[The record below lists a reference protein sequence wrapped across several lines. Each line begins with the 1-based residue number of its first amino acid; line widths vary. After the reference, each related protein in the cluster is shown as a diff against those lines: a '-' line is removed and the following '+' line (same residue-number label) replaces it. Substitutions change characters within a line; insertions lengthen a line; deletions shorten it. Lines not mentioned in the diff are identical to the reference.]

1 MSATLTL
8 PPMFRVRQNFSRT
21 RVEDVSAEVR
31 RQLARLIGGGRVKRG
46 QSVALAVGSR
56 GIASLPVMVATV
68 LEELR
73 ALGAK
78 PLIVPAMGSH
88 GGGTPEGQIAMLG
101 TLGVT
106 AEAMG
111 CPIEAT
117 MESPALATLPTGLP
131 IHFSAAALAA
141 DHVIMLNR
149 IKLHTGFA
157 GPYQSGM
164 AKMLLLGLG
173 KHEGAKA
180 IHAASRR
187 YSFEEMATAALP
199 ALLPKIPLLG
209 GLAVIENAFE
219 EVGRIE
225 AVPAERI
232 LADEPALLEQA
243 IEWFPSLPFEE
254 IDVLVIDRIGK
265 NLSGTGL
272 DTNVVS
278 RKVNDNK
285 AMPGERP
292 AVHRIVARALT
303 EETRGNALGVGL
315 CEFITHRL
323 RDAINFQY
331 TYVNAVTSNHVAGCK
346 MPPSYPTDRA
356 AIEAAVASLFD
367 LHPADLRMVHIR
379 STLELTELDVSPA
392 LSAEVEA
399 NANLEIL
406 SDPEPWAFD
415 EAGALADLEFGAPS
429 AP

>member
-1 MSATLTL
+1 MPDAISL
-8 PPMFRVRQNFSRT
+8 PPMFRVRQHFSRPQVT
-21 RVEDVSAEVR
+21 DIPGEIAS
-31 RQLARLIGGGRVKRG
+31 QLAKLTAGRVSRG
-46 QSVALAVGSR
+46 QRVALAVGSR
-56 GIASLPVMVATV
+56 GIASLPVMVKTV
-68 LEELR
+68 IDELR
-73 ALGAK
+73 ASGAE

-88 GGGTPEGQIAMLG
+88 GGGTPEGQTAMLA
-101 TLGVT
+101 TLGIT
-106 AEAMG
+106 PEAME
-111 CPIEAT
+111 CPIEAA
-117 MESPALATLPTGLP
+117 MESPVRVTLPAGVP

-187 YSFEEMATAALP
+187 FSFEEMVNAALP
-199 ALLPKIPLLG
+199 ALLPTIPLLG

-219 EVGRIE
+219 EVGRIQ

-243 IEWFPSLPFEE
+243 TAWMPQLPFEE

-278 RKVNDNK
+278 RKVHDNH

-315 CEFITHRL
+315 CEFITDRL
-323 RDAINFQY
+323 KSAINFEY
-331 TYVNAVTSNHVAGCK
+331 TYINAVTSNHVAGCK
-346 MPPSYPTDRA
+346 MPPSFPTDRK
-356 AIEAAVASLFD
+356 AIEAAAASLFD
-367 LHPADLRMVHIR
+367 LNPAELRMVRIR
-379 STLELTELDVSPA
+379 STLELTELEVSPA
-392 LSAEVEA
+392 LRAEVDA
-399 NANLEIL
+399 NEDLETL
-406 SDPEPWAFD
+406 STPEPWAFD
-415 EAGALADLEFGAPS
+415 ESGELADLEFRVH
-429 AP
+429 

>member
-1 MSATLTL
+1 MTATPTL
-8 PPMFRVRQNFSRT
+8 PPLLRVRQHFSRT
-21 RVEDVSAEVR
+21 RVEDVPAEIR
-31 RQLARLIGGGRVKRG
+31 NQLAALTGNGRVQAG
-46 QSVALAVGSR
+46 QRVALAVGSR
-56 GIASLPVMVATV
+56 GIASLPVMASTV
-68 LEELR
+68 IEELK

-78 PLIVPAMGSH
+78 PFIVPSMGSH
-88 GGGTPEGQIAMLG
+88 GGGTAEGQIAMLG
-101 TLGVT
+101 TLGIT
-106 AEAMG
+106 AEGLG

-117 MESPALATLPTGLP
+117 MDSPALVTLPSGLP

-141 DHVIMLNR
+141 DHVLMLNR
-149 IKLHTGFA
+149 IKLHTGFT

-187 YSFEEMATAALP
+187 LSFEEIVTTALP
-199 ALLPKIPLLG
+199 ALLPQIPLLG

-219 EVGRIE
+219 EVGRIQ

-232 LADEPALLEQA
+232 LAEEPALLENS
-243 IEWFPSLPFEE
+243 IEWMPQLPFEE

-278 RKVNDNK
+278 RKIHDNH

-303 EETRGNALGVGL
+303 DETRGNALGVGL
-315 CEFITHRL
+315 CEFITDRL
-323 RDAINFQY
+323 KNAINFEY

-346 MPPSYPTDRA
+346 MPPSFPTDRA
-356 AIEAAVASLFD
+356 TIEAAVASMFD
-367 LHPADLRMVHIR
+367 LDPAALRMVRIR
-379 STLELTELDVSPA
+379 STLELTELEASPA
-392 LSAEVEA
+392 LRAEIEA
-399 NANLEIL
+399 NANLEII
-406 SDPEPWAFD
+406 SEAQPWPFD
-415 EAGALADLEFGAPS
+415 NAGALADLEFNEH
-429 AP
+429 